1 MSFTYKVV
9 ENGCYIVN
17 RLTGNFI
24 KRYMYQGFAKVD
36 DRDELPR
43 YMYRK
48 FAVQRVEHK
57 GFPVFVI
64 RSRNIKKRGR
74 QGILFLA
81 GGGGLSR
88 PMSIHFDTVT
98 RLIQETGATVYFAY
112 YPLAPKENV
121 RGALA
126 WLEDVYQAIQRRYLP
141 RNIVFVGDS
150 AGANLALS
158 LSYRVSKKPA
168 KVIAISPAPGLTN
181 GRDREI
187 RKAMETTDPL
197 LNVEM
202 NDLIAERWSK
212 DVPLDDPDINPEGID
227 YSNFSDILM
236 FYGSHELFYPHVKRL
251 VQRIRED
258 GTALETVE
266 RPMCHDWAL
275 CSFFPEGQMAIK
287 KMRDFILSE

>member
-1 MSFTYKVV
+1 
-9 ENGCYIVN
+9 
-17 RLTGNFI
+17 
-24 KRYMYQGFAKVD
+24 
-36 DRDELPR
+36 
-43 YMYRK
+43 
-48 FAVQRVEHK
+48 
-57 GFPVFVI
+57 
-64 RSRNIKKRGR
+64 
-74 QGILFLA
+74 
-81 GGGGLSR
+81 
-88 PMSIHFDTVT
+88 MSIHFDTVS

-112 YPLAPKENV
+112 YPLAPQSNV

-126 WLEDVYQAIQRRYLP
+126 WLEDVYQAMQRRYVP
-141 RNIVFVGDS
+141 KNIVFVGDS

-158 LSYRVSKKPA
+158 LSYRARKKPA
-168 KVIAISPAPGLTN
+168 KVIAISPATGLDN

-187 RKAMETTDPL
+187 RKAMETIDPL

-251 VQRIRED
+251 VQKIRED
-258 GTALETVE
+258 KAELETVE

-275 CSFFPEGQMAIK
+275 CSFFPEGQKAIK
-287 KMRDFILSE
+287 RMRDFILGE

>member
-1 MSFTYKVV
+1 MSFTYKLV

-17 RLTGNFI
+17 RLTGNII
-24 KRYMYQGFAKVD
+24 KRYMYEGFAKVD

-43 YMYRK
+43 CMYRK

-64 RSRNIKKRGR
+64 RNRNTKKRGR

-88 PMSIHFDTVT
+88 PMSIHFDTVS

-112 YPLAPKENV
+112 YPLAPQSNV

-126 WLEDVYQAIQRRYLP
+126 WLEDVYQAMQRRYVP
-141 RNIVFVGDS
+141 KNIVFVGDS

-158 LSYRVSKKPA
+158 LSYRARKKPA
-168 KVIAISPAPGLTN
+168 KVIAISPATGLDN

-187 RKAMETTDPL
+187 RKAMETIDPL

-251 VQRIRED
+251 VQKIRED
-258 GTALETVE
+258 KAELETVE

-275 CSFFPEGQMAIK
+275 CSFFPEGQKAIK
-287 KMRDFILSE
+287 RMRDFILGE